1 MAAILFSSWQ
11 GEVVDNRGKAEADF
25 ASPTRLNLP
34 EEFDKNEKVK
44 AFMGWDGFALV
55 DPGIDIV
62 HMSMKYVEAVQK
74 ESCGRCIPCR
84 VGTRIIADVMTA
96 LSAGRGRKG
105 DIERITDLARY
116 IKEGSKCQIGQTG
129 LIPLLDAFKYF
140 RETFDSCIEQGREAR
155 AGNYRVAV
163 TAPCMSVCPTKLK
176 IPQYIEEIAEG
187 TPVASLTTI
196 REDTCMA
203 GTLGRVCVRPCESN
217 CRRGNI
223 DESISIK
230 YLKRF
235 AADYELEK
243 DKKQEAR
250 QALFEAQAAA
260 ATGGGKV
267 AVLGAGP
274 AGLSCA
280 YFLAQMGHSVTIF
293 ERLPEPGGMAA
304 VGIPDYRLPR
314 EILGGEADLVQ
325 DLGVEFRY
333 NTMVGKDV
341 PISDLEKEYDALFI
355 GVGAHNSSPMGVEGE
370 DKGYKG
376 FITGVKYLLDINM
389 GKDPYP
395 EGKKVVVVGGGNVA
409 MDCVR
414 SSFRVG
420 KPDVNLV
427 YRRTKKEMPADP
439 VEIHDAEEEGV
450 TFHYLC
456 NPTRIIEKDG
466 KVTAVECIRMELGEP
481 DKSGRRRPVPVA
493 GSEFIIETDILIPA
507 IGQAVDLSFLEEQS
521 GVEVTK
527 WKTVLVNPDTF
538 ETTRPGIFSAGDCE
552 TGPDVLVRACGNGKR
567 AAWRIDQYLRG
578 QERVVSERELFHDF
592 FARVKVYQKDE
603 DLGIAGG
610 ESRLH
615 LRMIDPEVRK
625 WNFDEVEEGYR
636 VDEAITEA
644 KRCLRC
650 YRVGMIA
657 V

>member
-1 MAAILFSSWQ
+1 MAAVIFSSWQ
-11 GEVVDNRGKAEADF
+11 GEVVDNRGKPESAF
-25 ASPTRLNLP
+25 AAAGRLDLP
-34 EEFDKNEKVK
+34 EEFCKGETIK
-44 AFMGWDGFALV
+44 AFMGWDGFALFAQDV
-55 DPGIDIV
+55 DIV
-62 HMSMKYVEAVQK
+62 DMCTNYVAAVQK
-74 ESCGRCIPCR
+74 ESCGRCVPCR
-84 VGTRIIADVMTA
+84 VGTRIILDVMTA
-96 LSAGRGRKG
+96 ISKG
-105 DIERITDLARY
+105 QGKQEDLEKIVNLARY
-116 IKEGSKCQIGQTG
+116 IKQGSKCQIGQTG
-129 LIPLLDAFKYF
+129 LNPLLDGLTYF
-140 RETFDSCIEQGREAR
+140 RSDFER
-155 AGNYRVAV
+155 AVERGVDGPDGKYRISV

-187 TPVASLTTI
+187 RPVDSLATI

-217 CRRGNI
+217 CRRANL
-223 DESISIK
+223 DEPISIRC
-230 YLKRF
+230 LKRY

-243 DKKQEAR
+243 VKQKVLPSSRPADESSAVR
-250 QALFEAQAAA
+250 R
-260 ATGGGKV
+260 KV

-274 AGLSCA
+274 AGLSCG
-280 YFLAQMGHSVTIF
+280 YFLGQMGYAATIF

-314 EILGGEADLVQ
+314 DVLRGEAGLVEDFGAEIKYQ
-325 DLGVEFRY
+325 
-333 NTMVGKDV
+333 TIVGRDV
-341 PISDLEKEYDALFI
+341 SLTDLEKEFDAIFI
-355 GVGAHNSSPMGVEGE
+355 GVGAHNSTPMGVEGE

-376 FITGVKYLLDINM
+376 FIPGVKYLLDINT

-420 KPDVNLV
+420 KPDVNLA
-427 YRRTKKEMPADP
+427 YRRTKAEMPADP

-450 TFHYLC
+450 KFHYLC
-456 NPTRIIEKDG
+456 NPVRIIEKEG

-481 DKSGRRRPVPVA
+481 DKSGRRRPVPVP

-507 IGQAVDLSFLEEQS
+507 IGQAVDLSFLGEKA
-521 GVEVTK
+521 GVDKTK
-527 WKTVLVNPDTF
+527 WNTVLVDPETF
-538 ETTRPGIFSAGDCE
+538 ETSHPGIFAAGDCE

-578 QERVVSERELFHDF
+578 EQLDPSEKERFQSLF
-592 FARVKVYQKDE
+592 AKIKVYQKDE
-603 DLGIAGG
+603 NIGIAGG
-610 ESRLH
+610 NPRIH

-636 VDEAITEA
+636 NDEAIKEA
-644 KRCLRC
+644 MRCLRC
-650 YRVGMIA
+650 YRIGMVA

>member
-1 MAAILFSSWQ
+1 MAGILFSSWQ
-11 GEVVDNRGKAEADF
+11 GEVIDNRGKPEAKF
-25 ASPTRLNLP
+25 AFPKRLTIP
-34 EEFDKNEKVK
+34 DEFSKGEPIR
-44 AFMGWDGFALV
+44 AFMGWDGFALLDANV
-55 DPGIDIV
+55 DMV
-62 HMSMKYVEAVQK
+62 NMCTRYVEAVQK
-74 ESCGRCIPCR
+74 ESCGRCVPCR
-84 VGTRIIADVMTA
+84 VGTRIILDVMNRISEGQGKRDD
-96 LSAGRGRKG
+96 LERVKG
-105 DIERITDLARY
+105 LARY

-129 LIPLLDAFKYF
+129 LVPLLDALTYFKDA
-140 RETFDSCIEQGREAR
+140 FDKCIDQGQKAK
-155 AGNYRVAV
+155 AGTYRVSV

-176 IPQYIEEIAEG
+176 IPQYIEQIAECMPSG
-187 TPVASLTTI
+187 SLATI
-196 REDTCMA
+196 RQDTCMA

-243 DKKQEAR
+243 RKKPAISSP
-250 QALFEAQAAA
+250 AS
-260 ATGGGKV
+260 TNSKKV

-274 AGLSCA
+274 AGLSCS
-280 YFLAQMGHSVTIF
+280 YFLVQMGYKVTIF

-314 EILGGEADLVQ
+314 DILGGEVDVVK
-325 DLGVEFRY
+325 DLGVEIRY
-333 NTMVGKDV
+333 NSMVGKDV
-341 PISDLEKEYDALFI
+341 TISDLQEEFDAIFI

-370 DKGYKG
+370 DRGYKG
-376 FITGVKYLLDINM
+376 FIPGVKYLLDVNM

-414 SSFRVG
+414 SSFRIG

-427 YRRTKKEMPADP
+427 YRRTKAEMPADP

-456 NPTRIIEKDG
+456 NPTRIIEKEG
-466 KVTAVECIRMELGEP
+466 KVVAVECIRMELGEP
-481 DKSGRRRPVPVA
+481 DKSGRRRPVPIP

-507 IGQAVDLSFLEEQS
+507 IGQAVDMSFLEEKV
-521 GVEVTK
+521 GVQVTK
-527 WKTVLVNPDTF
+527 WNTILVDQDTF
-538 ETTRPGIFSAGDCE
+538 ETSRPGIFAAGDCE

-578 QERVVSERELFHDF
+578 EERVPSEKERFHDLF
-592 FARVKVYQKDE
+592 NKVKVYQKDE
-603 DLGIAGG
+603 NLGIAGG
-610 ESRLH
+610 EPRLH
-615 LRMIDPEVRK
+615 LRMLDPQVRK
-625 WNFDEVEEGYR
+625 LTFDEVEEGYR
-636 VDEAITEA
+636 MDEAIKEA
-644 KRCLRC
+644 MRCLRC
-650 YRVGMIA
+650 YRIGMVA

>member
-1 MAAILFSSWQ
+1 MADIVFSSWQ
-11 GEVVDNRGKAEADF
+11 GEVVDNRGKVAAD
-25 ASPTRLNLP
+25 AAHPARLTLP
-34 EEFDKNEKVK
+34 EEFDKGEQIK
-44 AFMGWDGFALV
+44 AFMGWDGFAVMDGSV
-55 DPGIDIV
+55 DVVD
-62 HMSMKYVEAVQK
+62 MCTRYVGAVQK

-84 VGTRIIADVMTA
+84 VGTRIILDTMNRIAEGKGKKADLDQIAT
-96 LSAGRGRKG
+96 
-105 DIERITDLARY
+105 LARY

-129 LIPLLDAFKYF
+129 LKPLLDAL
-140 RETFDSCIEQGREAR
+140 TFYKEAFDRAVEQGVKAH
-155 AGNYRVAV
+155 AGQYRVSV
-163 TAPCMSVCPTKLK
+163 TAPCMSACPTKLR
-176 IPQYIEEIAEG
+176 IPKYIEEIAEG
-187 TPVASLTTI
+187 MPGNSLATI
-196 REDTCMA
+196 REGTCMA

-217 CRRGNI
+217 CRRANI

-235 AADYELEK
+235 AADYEKEK
-243 DKKQEAR
+243 GRKP
-250 QALFEAQAAA
+250 ALQKAAMGA
-260 ATGGGKV
+260 KKV

-280 YFLAQMGHSVTIF
+280 YYLAQMGHKVTVF

-314 EILGGEADLVQ
+314 EVPGDETEIVK
-325 DLGVEFRY
+325 DLGVEIRY
-333 NTMVGKDV
+333 NTVVGKDV
-341 PISDLEKEYDALFI
+341 TIPGLRKEFDAIFI

-370 DKGYKG
+370 DKGFAG
-376 FITGVKYLLDINM
+376 FIPGVKYLLDINM

-427 YRRTKKEMPADP
+427 YRRTKAEMPADP

-450 TFHYLC
+450 NFHYLC

-466 KVTAVECIRMELGEP
+466 KVVTVECIRMELGEP

-507 IGQAVDLSFLEEQS
+507 IGQAVDMSFLGTES
-521 GVEVTK
+521 GVDLTK
-527 WKTVLVNPDTF
+527 WNTILVDQDTF
-538 ETTRPGIFSAGDCE
+538 QTSVPGIFSAGDCE
-552 TGPDVLVRACGNGKR
+552 TGPDVLVRACGNAKR

-578 QERVVSERELFHDF
+578 ESLKPSEMERFNDLY
-592 FARVKVYQKDE
+592 AKVKVYQKDE
-603 DLGIAGG
+603 NLGIAGG
-610 ESRLH
+610 ESRIQ
-615 LRMIDPEVRK
+615 LRMLDPEVRK
-625 WNFDEVEEGYR
+625 WTFDETEEGFR
-636 VDEAITEA
+636 VDEAVKEA
-644 KRCLRC
+644 GRCLRC
-650 YRVGMIA
+650 YRIGMVA

>member
-1 MAAILFSSWQ
+1 MADIVFSSWQ
-11 GEVVDNRGKAEADF
+11 GEVIDNRGKAAQD
-25 ASPTRLNLP
+25 AARPARLSLP
-34 EEFDKNEKVK
+34 EEFDKGEPIL
-44 AFMGWDGFALV
+44 AFMGWDGFAIMDGSV
-55 DPGIDIV
+55 DVVD
-62 HMSMKYVEAVQK
+62 MCTRYVEAVQK

-84 VGTRIIADVMTA
+84 VGTRIILDIMNRISGGQGK
-96 LSAGRGRKG
+96 LEDLEQIAG
-105 DIERITDLARY
+105 LARY

-129 LIPLLDAFKYF
+129 LKALLDALFFF
-140 RETFDSCIEQGREAR
+140 RDAFERAVGQGKKASGVR
-155 AGNYRVAV
+155 YRVSV
-163 TAPCMSVCPTKLK
+163 TAPCMSACPTKLK
-176 IPQYIEEIAEG
+176 IPKYIEEIAEG
-187 TPVASLTTI
+187 MPADSLATI

-203 GTLGRVCVRPCESN
+203 GTLGRVCVRPCETN
-217 CRRGNI
+217 CRRANI

-235 AADYELEK
+235 AADYEKDKGQMPVLEK
-243 DKKQEAR
+243 VPK
-250 QALFEAQAAA
+250 AAK
-260 ATGGGKV
+260 KV

-280 YFLAQMGHSVTIF
+280 YFLARMGYNATIF
-293 ERLPEPGGMAA
+293 ERLAEPGGMAA

-314 EILGGEADLVQ
+314 EVLGWEAGLVE
-325 DLGVEFRY
+325 DLGCEIRY
-333 NTMVGKDV
+333 NTVVGKDV
-341 PISDLEKEYDALFI
+341 KMAELRAEFDAIFI

-376 FITGVKYLLDINM
+376 FIPGVKYLLDINM

-439 VEIHDAEEEGV
+439 AEIHDAEEEGV
-450 TFHYLC
+450 AFHYLC
-456 NPTRIIEKDG
+456 NPTRIIEKKG
-466 KVTAVECIRMELGEP
+466 KVVAVECIRMELGEP

-507 IGQAVDLSFLEEQS
+507 IGQAVDMSFLGTGS
-521 GVEVTK
+521 GVELTK
-527 WKTVLVNPDTF
+527 WNTVLVDQDTF
-538 ETTRPGIFSAGDCE
+538 QTTAAGIFSAGDCE

-578 QERVVSERELFHDF
+578 ESLKPSEKERFDDLYGK
-592 FARVKVYQKDE
+592 VKVYQKDE
-603 DLGIAGG
+603 NLGIAGN
-610 ESRLH
+610 EP
-615 LRMIDPEVRK
+615 RMQVRMMEPEVRK
-625 WNFDEVEEGYR
+625 WTFDEAEEGFR
-636 VDEAITEA
+636 VDEAVKEA
-644 KRCLRC
+644 GRCLRC
-650 YRVGMIA
+650 FRIGMVA